1 MNGALSQPQD
11 NASTCILCTFE
22 SDAALAIHLSEV
34 NDLEISKK
42 IVVLRTLRQSTTIID
57 ILKIALLLSP

>member
-1 MNGALSQPQD
+1 MDMNGALSQPQD

-42 IVVLRTLRQSTTIID
+42 IVVLRTLR
-57 ILKIALLLSP
+57 